1 MSRYWDNF
9 YAQRDRDRDNI
20 KKVDVKQLIRGV
32 VIKKQITNTTNT
44 TTMSD
49 KIKGLF
55 NERQYQRANQFSMY
69 NWWVSTY

>member
-9 YAQRDRDRDNI
+9 YAQRDRDNRDNI

-32 VIKKQITNTTNT
+32 IIKKQITNTTTT

-55 NERQYQRANQFSMY
+55 NER
-69 NWWVSTY
+69 